1 MDRNILHRQPHDTSR
16 VDPVPLAE
24 DRRTASMRSSAPP
37 DSVED
42 GLTAWARV
50 RGGHLLVV
58 DDSPTNRILTA
69 ALMRKVGFSVDT
81 ADGGAEAI
89 AFVASA
95 EVPYDAVLMD
105 VAMPEVDGIA
115 ATSAIRAM
123 PGPRATVP
131 IIAVTAHGF
140 AEDRDRC
147 MIAGMNDYVPKPVR
161 RPELLAALARW
172 LEPVARENDG
182 LRRTNPVP

>member
-1 MDRNILHRQPHDTSR
+1 MDRNILHRQAHDTCH
-16 VDPVPLAE
+16 VDPVPPAE
-24 DRRTASMRSSAPP
+24 DRHAASVPSIAPP
-37 DSVED
+37 ASVED
-42 GLTAWARV
+42 WLTGWARA

-89 AFVASA
+89 ASVASA
-95 EVPYDAVLMD
+95 DVPYDAVLMD

-115 ATSAIRAM
+115 ATRAIRAM

-147 MIAGMNDYVPKPVR
+147 MIAGMNDYVLKPVR
-161 RPELLAALARW
+161 RPELLSALARW
-172 LEPVARENDG
+172 LEPVARENGG